1 MPVVGGCMWLYTTIK
16 ARFLFPL
23 TVDEVEAF
31 EPVQKKLKLATD
43 TESDEK
49 KPHLDI
55 GVGGGKSCDSG
66 YFCIC
71 CAHIQPCSLL
81 KKPMH
86 RYLHTCLVQEES

>member
-1 MPVVGGCMWLYTTIK
+1 MCACGYIPVN

-23 TVDEVEAF
+23 TVEVEAI

-55 GVGGGKSCDSG
+55 VAIGKSCDSG
-66 YFCIC
+66 YFSIC
-71 CAHIQPCSLL
+71 RMCTHSNTLL
-81 KKPMH
+81 KGKW
-86 RYLHTCLVQEES
+86 

>member
-1 MPVVGGCMWLYTTIK
+1 MK
-16 ARFLFPL
+16 ARFHFPL

-31 EPVQKKLKLATD
+31 EPVQEKLKLATD

-55 GVGGGKSCDSG
+55 VASSKSCDSG

-71 CAHIQPCSLL
+71 CAHIQPHSLL

-86 RYLHTCLVQEES
+86 TYVYVQEESYQSAILCKL